1 MLQGMIGK
9 KVGMTQLFDEAGQV
23 IPVTVLRIGP
33 CVVIQKKTPEKE
45 GYAALQLGLVEP
57 GIRRLTMGVKGH
69 LRKAGS
75 PPARVLREF
84 AYEETD
90 GTPLKVGDEVL
101 VHQVFQADDTVNVV
115 GTSKGRGFQGVI
127 KRHGFSGGRA
137 THGSMFHRGPGSIGQ
152 SASPS
157 RVFPGTRGPGRMGN
171 KRVTIRNLKVVM
183 VDEDNHLLLVKG
195 SVPGSRAHTLTIVH
209 SGRRN

>member
-1 MLQGMIGK
+1 MLQGMIAR

-23 IPVTVLRIGP
+23 IPVTVLRTGP

-57 GIRRLTMGVKGH
+57 GTRRLTLGIKGH

-84 AYEETD
+84 AYEESD
-90 GTPLKVGDEVL
+90 QTPLKVGDEVL
-101 VHQVFQADDTVNVV
+101 VHQVFQADDIVNVV

-127 KRHGFSGGRA
+127 KRHGFGGGRA
-137 THGSMFHRGPGSIGQ
+137 THGSMFHRAPGSIGQ

-171 KRVTIRNLKVVM
+171 KRVTIRNLKVVK

-195 SVPGSRAHTLTIVH
+195 AVPGSRANTLTIVH